1 MLYHV
6 SQFCPFYNNNILL
19 HIHTHTQSTVY
30 LSIHL
35 LMDSWIVSTFWLLWI
50 VAAVNMGIVVQSLRC
65 VQLFATPWTAA
76 CQASPSSTI
85 SQSLLRFSEQTQS
98 IEHPLSQWCHPTISS
113 SAALFFFCLQSS
125 PASGSFPL
133 SWLFASGG
141 QSIGDSASTSV
152 LPVNIQ
158 GWCPLGWTGL
168 ISLQSKWTWV
178 YKYLL

>member
-98 IEHPLSQWCHPTISS
+98 IEHPLSQ
-113 SAALFFFCLQSS
+113 
-125 PASGSFPL
+125 
-133 SWLFASGG
+133 
-141 QSIGDSASTSV
+141 
-152 LPVNIQ
+152 
-158 GWCPLGWTGL
+158 
-168 ISLQSKWTWV
+168 
-178 YKYLL
+178 